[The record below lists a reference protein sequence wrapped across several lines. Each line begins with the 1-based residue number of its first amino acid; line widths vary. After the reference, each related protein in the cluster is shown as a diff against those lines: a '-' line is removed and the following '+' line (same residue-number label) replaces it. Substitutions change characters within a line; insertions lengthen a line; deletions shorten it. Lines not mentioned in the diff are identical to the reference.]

1 MWPSAIPEI
10 EFIKAPYLN
19 DHPAVID
26 TFVERVQQ
34 ILTGDI
40 AMNCQMCKYRSAVL
54 GFEADVGAVQE
65 SHHHHVE
72 GINAKGPFEIVNHA
86 TITTTNMATTIPMTM
101 ATPMRPTPM
110 PNIRLAPS
118 A

>member
-1 MWPSAIPEI
+1 
-10 EFIKAPYLN
+10 
-19 DHPAVID
+19 
-26 TFVERVQQ
+26 
-34 ILTGDI
+34 
-40 AMNCQMCKYRSAVL
+40 MNCQMCKYRTAVL

-86 TITTTNMATTIPMTM
+86 HHHDMAMIIPMTM

-110 PNIRLAPS
+110 PSIRLAPS